1 MLMLGGIDQGWRDN
15 CGWAQ
20 PPPAPGVTPHRAPAA
35 PSRVHPGARSDGEVG
50 KEVGTPPKVLQA
62 HFCFGAWV
70 GGLKG
75 RAMLRAGGSALAPSA
90 PGWLVPAAPQA
101 ALQLRQLQRGEGAAQ
116 HRFPCPA
123 LHPRANPAPSALPDV
138 PQDPHPHR
146 AEPCSPRSCPHTL
159 PSPCGPALAG
169 CSASAGPAR
178 AMRGGGVWSQRAHPV
193 PGHRC
198 GDAADGR
205 RYRHWHE
212 APAALPPSP
221 GAPSLRDASGDPRD
235 REGAIPTH
243 SRAGVC
249 PCGPWPQ
256 LPRDWQNPQSS
267 WVVDR
272 SHVSAAAMARQ
283 QWKMAK
289 NVGLDLTRLEPAGP
303 GLQAL
308 SPQRGN

>member
-101 ALQLRQLQRGEGAAQ
+101 ALQLQQLQRGEGAAQ

-123 LHPRANPAPSALPDV
+123 LHPRANPAP
-138 PQDPHPHR
+138 
-146 AEPCSPRSCPHTL
+146 C
-159 PSPCGPALAG
+159 
-169 CSASAGPAR
+169 SAGPPSPSCRALLAPLLPAHPAQPMWPRSGWLLCQRRASPGHAR
-178 AMRGGGVWSQRAHPV
+178 RGGSGASEPTRCQDTGVGTLQMAGATDTGTRHPQRCHP
-193 PGHRC
+193 PRGPPRPEMLL
-198 GDAADGR
+198 GT
-205 RYRHWHE
+205 
-212 APAALPPSP
+212 PATGKEPSP
-221 GAPSLRDASGDPRD
+221 PTAGRGFVPVAPGLSSPGTGRTRRAPGSWIGATSLP
-235 REGAIPTH
+235 
-243 SRAGVC
+243 
-249 PCGPWPQ
+249 
-256 LPRDWQNPQSS
+256 
-267 WVVDR
+267 
-272 SHVSAAAMARQ
+272 Q
-283 QWKMAK
+283 QWPDNSGKWPKMW
-289 NVGLDLTRLEPAGP
+289 V
-303 GLQAL
+303 
-308 SPQRGN
+308 